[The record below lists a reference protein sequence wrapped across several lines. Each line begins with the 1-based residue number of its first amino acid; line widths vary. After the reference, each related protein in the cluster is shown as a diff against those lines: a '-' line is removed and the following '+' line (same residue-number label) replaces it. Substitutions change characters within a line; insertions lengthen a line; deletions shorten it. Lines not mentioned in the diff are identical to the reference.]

1 MREEAAERRGY
12 GREDVREVVRRQER
26 EGRRVRGMGLVAEE
40 FAGARRGAAP
50 PAVVAQGERTPERE
64 EGDLTPVYGSLEES
78 SEEEPWGS
86 LGEDARQ
93 EVVDRNRKEVEV
105 KSNIEDGVRVRA
117 EESDGIKSD
126 ELGQKEGCG
135 KITSR
140 TSTEPVVSLSDQGEA
155 AVVALAGQGLD
166 AALDTLD
173 ANLDTGYE
181 APPSP
186 DALGL
191 VEELQEEEQL
201 DWEDTDIK
209 EMVEKCRRV
218 RGVMEEVGE
227 EGEVRELGED
237 DETEEEEEVSNMAV
251 VVLDTAVL
259 LSSLPLVKELVQ
271 ERRCLA
277 VVPWQVTAAPLP
289 LQVEQELAS
298 HGGGELALRAR
309 ATLRWL
315 SGHQVIVLELKL

>member
-140 TSTEPVVSLSDQGEA
+140 TSTEPVVSLPDQGEA
-155 AVVALAGQGLD
+155 AVVALD

-277 VVPWQVTAAPLP
+277 VVPWQVTAAPLS